1 MELLHLQ
8 AGRRVRVDAPRFA
21 AEIALRSRGLARA
34 HERDRRR
41 LVPGREHGRPSR
53 LSQAEPAAPAQKTGA
68 RALGA

>member
-8 AGRRVRVDAPRFA
+8 AGRRVRAQAPRFA
-21 AEIALRSRGLARA
+21 AEIALRSRELARA

-41 LVPGREHGRPSR
+41 LAPGGEHGRPSR
-53 LSQAEPAAPAQKTGA
+53 LSHAEPAGSTQRTGA

>member
-8 AGRRVRVDAPRFA
+8 ARRHVRADAPRFA

-41 LVPGREHGRPSR
+41 LVAGREDGRPSR
-53 LSQAEPAAPAQKTGA
+53 LSQAEPAAAAQRTGA